1 MSIHGSPWFFKGEFY
16 FFNFYFLC
24 VNIIKDAAI
33 VLYIFSHQ
41 NLGQYAFL
49 WIEEQILSKKRL
61 IFIILDKNFVKSH
74 VDFIIFEASKV

>member
-1 MSIHGSPWFFKGEFY
+1 MGHLDFLKESFI

-49 WIEEQILSKKRL
+49 WIEEEILSKKGL

-74 VDFIIFEASKV
+74 VDFIIFEAPTICV